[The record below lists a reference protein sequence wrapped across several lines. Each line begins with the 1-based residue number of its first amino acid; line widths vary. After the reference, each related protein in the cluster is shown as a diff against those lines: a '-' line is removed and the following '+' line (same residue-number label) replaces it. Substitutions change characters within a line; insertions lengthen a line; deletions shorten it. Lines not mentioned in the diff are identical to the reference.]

1 MLVSSDSGSEAES
14 LQVCCR
20 CFRLLSVVVGCRRL
34 LSVVVVVVGCCRLS
48 VLVGVQAI
56 EAESMVDD
64 DESAILESDGGWRVV
79 GAGLD
84 PWEKLR
90 RTPEAQADLRAR
102 RMEQWVA
109 SLGRC
114 GCAVSMCVCVCGTFL
129 GGAFGNALR
138 SCGCWVSRGSPNVA
152 LQVLLRG
159 SLSPPCARVCDVFRL
174 ALLGLQGASWQKQCA
189 ELGVACLYQVRG
201 RCALCPLVWRGGA
214 RVCTL
219 ALCRR

>member
-1 MLVSSDSGSEAES
+1 M
-14 LQVCCR
+14 
-20 CFRLLSVVVGCRRL
+20 FSVVVGCRRL
-34 LSVVVVVVGCCRLS
+34 SSVVVGCCRLLSLLS
-48 VLVGVQAI
+48 V
-56 EAESMVDD
+56 
-64 DESAILESDGGWRVV
+64 VV
-79 GAGLD
+79 GCLCLLVSRRSRPSRWLMATSLPSWGQMEDGESSEQASTRGRNCAGHR
-84 PWEKLR
+84 KRR
-90 RTPEAQADLRAR
+90 RTSAPGAWSSGSPR
-102 RMEQWVA
+102 
-109 SLGRC
+109 LG
-114 GCAVSMCVCVCGTFL
+114 GAAVLFQCVCVCGTFL

>member
-64 DESAILESDGGWRVV
+64 DESAILETDGGWRVV

-114 GCAVSMCVCVCGTFL
+114 GCAVSMCVCVAPSSAERLVMRCVAV
-129 GGAFGNALR
+129 GAGCRAGRPMSRCRCYFEARCRHRARACAMSFGL
-138 SCGCWVSRGSPNVA
+138 
-152 LQVLLRG
+152 
-159 SLSPPCARVCDVFRL
+159 PC
-174 ALLGLQGASWQKQCA
+174 
-189 ELGVACLYQVRG
+189 
-201 RCALCPLVWRGGA
+201 
-214 RVCTL
+214 
-219 ALCRR
+219 